1 MKSVKLYIV
10 LVGIILCFHPPG
22 RVAAQDI
29 TNFTQFYFN
38 PSLINSSL
46 TGIDGQPAL
55 YLSYKKQWAGFT
67 GSPAISNLNF
77 QTSLPS
83 NVGLGVNLNN
93 SKSGQLNISTIH
105 FSGAYSVSLG
115 TDQFLRFGL
124 SAGVSSTQVDVNSLN
139 FGTPNDPILTDLV
152 KSNMQLVGNFGV
164 SYHNKDFHFG
174 LSLPTIFEPTYWNRD
189 AFTIS
194 KVDPFGSM
202 IIHAS
207 NRFYINKSKNVF
219 EPYALYRLNS
229 GLPGQFEFAGVF
241 HLQEVVYVGASYKQD
256 FGISALAGF
265 KLNKVMALGYSYT
278 VQNAGENQVNKPS
291 HEIQLGLLL
300 GQRQK
305 DVQAYSF
312 IDTDK
317 KSKAQIAAEKAAEK
331 KALAKKQQEEKA
343 RQAAAAAEAKKKAD
357 EEKKRLAAEKHK
369 QDSLAMTADQ
379 HRLEQ
384 EQLSRIDQHAKNPK
398 EEHND
403 LNHPNKERHEIVKQ
417 GDHVSEL
424 DVADYVIVGA
434 FKLEANAKRYADDL
448 VKLGFKDAQFGFLT
462 PHKVWYVYIS
472 QSNDIEAARQ
482 FRDQFRKMKIF
493 RDAWLLTV
501 IK

>member
-1 MKSVKLYIV
+1 MKSAKLYIV
-10 LVGIILCFHPPG
+10 LVGLILGFRPSL
-22 RVAAQDI
+22 VVEAQDI

-46 TGIDGQPAL
+46 TGIDGQPSL
-55 YLSYKKQWAGFT
+55 YLSYKKQWAGFP
-67 GSPAISNLNF
+67 GSPAISNLNL

-83 NVGLGVNLNN
+83 HVGLGVNLNN
-93 SKSGQLNISTIH
+93 SKSGQLNISTVH
-105 FSGAYSVSLG
+105 FSGSYSVSLSEN
-115 TDQFLRFGL
+115 QFLRFGL
-124 SAGVSSTQVDVNSLN
+124 SAGVSSTQVDVNALN
-139 FGTPNDPILTDLV
+139 FGTPNDPILADLV
-152 KSNMQLVGNFGV
+152 KSNLQLVGNFGV
-164 SYHNKDFHFG
+164 SYHNKDFHLG

-194 KVDPFGSM
+194 KVNPFGSM

-219 EPYALYRLNS
+219 EPYVLYRLNS

-241 HLQEVVYVGASYKQD
+241 HLQDVVYVGASYKQD

-265 KLNKVMALGYSYT
+265 KLNKQMALGYSYT

-291 HEIQLGLLL
+291 HEIQLGFLL

-305 DVQAYSF
+305 DAVAYSF

-317 KSKAQIAAEKAAEK
+317 KSKAQIAAEKAAER
-331 KALAKKQQEEKA
+331 KALAKKQAEEKA
-343 RQAAAAAEAKKKAD
+343 KAAAEAKKKAD
-357 EEKKRLAAEKHK
+357 DEKKRLAREQHIR
-369 QDSLAMTADQ
+369 DSLAMTADQ
-379 HRLEQ
+379 HRLEA
-384 EQLSRIDQHAKNPK
+384 EQLARIDQHKNNPK
-398 EEHND
+398 EEHNE

-417 GDHVSEL
+417 GNHVSEL
-424 DVADYVIVGA
+424 ELGDYVIVGV
-434 FKLEANAKRYADDL
+434 FGLEANAKRYANDL
-448 VKLGFKDAQFGFLT
+448 VKLGFKNTEFGFLT

-472 QSNDIEAARQ
+472 QTNDIDEARK
-482 FRDQFRKMKIF
+482 FRDTFRKMKIF

>member
-1 MKSVKLYIV
+1 
-10 LVGIILCFHPPG
+10 
-22 RVAAQDI
+22 
-29 TNFTQFYFN
+29 
-38 PSLINSSL
+38 
-46 TGIDGQPAL
+46 
-55 YLSYKKQWAGFT
+55 
-67 GSPAISNLNF
+67 
-77 QTSLPS
+77 
-83 NVGLGVNLNN
+83 
-93 SKSGQLNISTIH
+93 
-105 FSGAYSVSLG
+105 
-115 TDQFLRFGL
+115 
-124 SAGVSSTQVDVNSLN
+124 
-139 FGTPNDPILTDLV
+139 
-152 KSNMQLVGNFGV
+152 
-164 SYHNKDFHFG
+164 
-174 LSLPTIFEPTYWNRD
+174 
-189 AFTIS
+189 
-194 KVDPFGSM
+194 
-202 IIHAS
+202 
-207 NRFYINKSKNVF
+207 
-219 EPYALYRLNS
+219 
-229 GLPGQFEFAGVF
+229 LPGQFEFAGVF

-343 RQAAAAAEAKKKAD
+343 KAAAAAAEAKKKAD
-357 EEKKRLAAEKHK
+357 EEKKRLAKEQHIK
-369 QDSLAMTADQ
+369 DSLAMSADQ
-379 HRLEQ
+379 HRLEA
-384 EQLSRIDQHAKNPK
+384 EQLARIDQHAKNPK

-424 DVADYVIVGA
+424 EVSDYVIAGA
-434 FKLEANAKRYADDL
+434 FKLEANAKRYAEEL
-448 VKLGFKDAQFGFLT
+448 VKMGFKDAKFGFLT

-472 QSNDIEAARQ
+472 QTNDIEAARKS
-482 FRDQFRKMKIF
+482 RDQFRKMKIF